1 MDNFYKNESYLLHLY
16 SIFIMLDITF
26 KWTLI
31 FFFLQEKIVLS
42 NILN

>member
-31 FFFLQEKIVLS
+31 FFLQEKIVLS